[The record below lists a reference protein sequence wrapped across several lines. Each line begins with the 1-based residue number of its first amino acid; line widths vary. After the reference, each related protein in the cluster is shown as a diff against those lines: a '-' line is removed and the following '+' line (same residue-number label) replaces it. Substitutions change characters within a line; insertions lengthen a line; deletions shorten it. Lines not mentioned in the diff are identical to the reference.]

1 MARHHSKADHP
12 IDGRSKQAR
21 KTHAAGLDP
30 PPARSARL
38 VLQLARF
45 KRGTPAPAEHR
56 DIENLGLGQPSF
68 FHLPRKTSGSGSC
81 QPPPTDLSYGSPQL
95 RRTHAR
101 THRRTATTYS
111 HPHYHRPDDDPP
123 SPTPATSSRVF
134 SDYINRLQQSQAL
147 CRLSC
152 RVSQSLSPVHCVPTA
167 RLRPGCPV
175 TLGTA
180 KN

>member
-1 MARHHSKADHP
+1 MPYWSTNILARYHSKADHP

-68 FHLPRKTSGSGSC
+68 FHLPRKNLWLWVLPASSNRFKLREPAAPEDARTHAPTHRDDVFPPP
-81 QPPPTDLSYGSPQL
+81 PPPT
-95 RRTHAR
+95 RRR
-101 THRRTATTYS
+101 S
-111 HPHYHRPDDDPP
+111 SKPD
-123 SPTPATSSRVF
+123 AGH
-134 SDYINRLQQSQAL
+134 L
-147 CRLSC
+147 
-152 RVSQSLSPVHCVPTA
+152 VP
-167 RLRPGCPV
+167 RIQ
-175 TLGTA
+175 
-180 KN
+180 